1 MHPIGL
7 AGVWRWWPDSRTS
20 ITPAISR
27 VAACRSSWDYILL
40 LSFTCRYGWQF
51 FWHGVE
57 WNVWSEHMSNVEL
70 FRSSSLWIHDVT
82 FKLFTLKLIVQLFEL
97 PDICHKDERVGL
109 SRQGGGRYGRATVL
123 LERFGKEECF
133 RPCHVLLMTGSSLSH
148 PLQLFFA
155 SQVGA
160 GFELLTC
167 LHFLADTAINILY
180 INIDDDKSY
189 TV

>member
-1 MHPIGL
+1 MTIFSMMVSNG
-7 AGVWRWWPDSRTS
+7 
-20 ITPAISR
+20 
-27 VAACRSSWDYILL
+27 
-40 LSFTCRYGWQF
+40 TCDNHYTTNIRIVY
-51 FWHGVE
+51 
-57 WNVWSEHMSNVEL
+57 L

-109 SRQGGGRYGRATVL
+109 SRQGGGRYGRATDL
-123 LERFGKEECF
+123 LERIGKEECV
-133 RPCHVLLMTGSSLSH
+133 RPCHALLMTGSSLSH
-148 PLQLFFA
+148 PLQFFFA

-167 LHFLADTAINILY
+167 LHFLADTAINIPY

-189 TV
+189 AV